1 MTGLPLDSPLSAYQ
15 TEISNNTATSG
26 PSIPAI
32 NHYQRVM
39 SNYFDTMGIRIVQG
53 RAFESTDTVS
63 DGRVVVVNE
72 ALANMYWKGLNP
84 IGQQLRPCCGGDST
98 SWFTVIG
105 VAKNVK
111 EGGVDQPSGTEA
123 YILLDQVA
131 TDSPTTWLAFS
142 PTTMNVVV
150 KTTLPLTSV
159 APTIAQVVR
168 GSIPACR

>member
-1 MTGLPLDSPLSAYQ
+1 MGLNRSRLVTFSITLPEASSNLLGRARAYQRLLDDLRAVPGVRAATAMTGLPLDSPLSAYQ

-32 NHYQRVM
+32 NYYQRVM
-39 SNYFDTMGIRIVQG
+39 SNYFDTMGIPIVQG

-63 DGRVVVVNE
+63 GGRVVVVNE

-84 IGQQLRPCCGGDST
+84 IGQQLRPCCGGDAT

-111 EGGVDQPSGTEA
+111 EGGVDQPSGTR
-123 YILLDQVA
+123 
-131 TDSPTTWLAFS
+131 PTS
-142 PTTMNVVV
+142 
-150 KTTLPLTSV
+150 S
-159 APTIAQVVR
+159 
-168 GSIPACR
+168 